1 MSEGA
6 HPMSEAPS
14 ERTTVRRKP
23 ERAHYDR
30 QTVYE
35 ILDSGLICHIGFV
48 VDGRPAMI
56 PTTYGRHEDR
66 LYVHGSSSNGTLHAL
81 ASGTEA
87 CVTVSLID
95 GLVLGRSPMRHS
107 MNYRSVVIFGR
118 FEQLDARDAKLRA
131 IQAIHGHIVPGR
143 LATLREPTD
152 SELARAS
159 FMSLSLAECSAK
171 VRAGG
176 PKADPDDDRGVW
188 AGVVPIRRSAST
200 PIPADQAAADLDL
213 PDHVARLTAQGAGG

>member
-1 MSEGA
+1 MSG
-6 HPMSEAPS
+6 APS
-14 ERTTVRRKP
+14 ERTTVRRKA

-30 QTVYE
+30 QTVYQ

-56 PTTYGRHEDR
+56 PTTYGRHADR
-66 LYVHGSSSNGTLHAL
+66 LYVHGSAANGTLETL

-118 FEQLDARDAKLRA
+118 FERLDAREAKLRA
-131 IQAIHGHIVPGR
+131 IRAILGNVVPGR

-152 SELARAS
+152 SEMARTS

-176 PKADPDDDRGVW
+176 PKADPDDDLGVW
-188 AGVVPIRRSAST
+188 AGVIPVRQVAGT
-200 PIPADQAAADLDL
+200 PTPADQAAAGLDL
-213 PDHVARLTAQGAGG
+213 PDHISGLLG